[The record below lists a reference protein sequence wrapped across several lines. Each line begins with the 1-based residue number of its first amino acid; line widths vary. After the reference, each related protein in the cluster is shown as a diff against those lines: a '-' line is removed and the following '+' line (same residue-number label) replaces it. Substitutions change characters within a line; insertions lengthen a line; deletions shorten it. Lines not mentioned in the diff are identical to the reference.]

1 MQRGYLETSDWDK
14 RYREGFYDGAK
25 EPHGLLKRF
34 APFVPTGIAIDVA
47 MGNGRDAVFLA
58 ERGFSVYGLERS
70 MEAIRKAR
78 QKTIENGVQAFF
90 VCGDANTLPFKGEAA
105 ELVIVFYFLLRN
117 IMEEIARTLR
127 KDGILIYE
135 TFLKRQ
141 NRIDRYRA
149 EEHLLDDGEL
159 IGCFPG
165 METIFYEETIVD
177 LKGKRKI
184 VARYAGRKR

>member
-1 MQRGYLETSDWDK
+1 MENLETPDWDK

-34 APFVPTGIAIDVA
+34 APAAPPCIALDIA

-58 ERGFSVYGLERS
+58 ERGFAVYGLERS
-70 MEAIRKAR
+70 MEAIKQAR
-78 QKTIENGVQAFF
+78 QKAAESGTHIFAVY
-90 VCGDANTLPFKGEAA
+90 GDANNLPFKSGSAD
-105 ELVIVFYFLLRN
+105 LVVVFYFLLRN
-117 IMEEIARTLR
+117 IMEEITRILR

-141 NRIDRYRA
+141 NLIDRRRTDEY
-149 EEHLLDDGEL
+149 LLNDGEL

-165 METIFYEETIVD
+165 MEPLFYEETITGF
-177 LKGKRKI
+177 KGKKKI